1 MHPAKFLYIIL
12 DTTSRKNQFY
22 VSEKEITK
30 GLWNKFSTF
39 DTWFYHDSGGVED
52 YKMVV

>member
-1 MHPAKFLYIIL
+1 MQPAKFLYIIL

-22 VSEKEITK
+22 VREKEITK

-39 DTWFYHDSGGVED
+39 DTLVLSRLRRSRGL
-52 YKMVV
+52 